1 MILKK
6 TTTKINF
13 LTDNKYVVECFTPG
27 PIQEQSGG
35 QTSHSVDL
43 PLTTTVI
50 ELHNYLNSILE
61 NTESLPYNFY
71 FNSIEIKKS
80 LNEFIKKLENFSSEK
95 VFPITYHPQALF
107 FVRPIILDLGS

>member
-1 MILKK
+1 L
-6 TTTKINF
+6 
-13 LTDNKYVVECFTPG
+13 
-27 PIQEQSGG
+27 
-35 QTSHSVDL
+35 DL

-107 FVRPIILDLGS
+107 FVRPITRWSSSLEGHTDAVRFIVKGFMCLVFARWKSLCEWIRRFYN